1 MDIVTSSG
9 ISLLLLLLLNSALEN
24 NYPLLLRHD
33 II

>member
-9 ISLLLLLLLNSALEN
+9 ISLLLLLLNIALEN

-33 II
+33 MI